1 MEIGIRMSQVKILV
15 IDDDI
20 GMTDMLVML
29 LNTTSPEVLIANTGE
44 DGIRL
49 ARENEPDIIILDLMM
64 PEMSGWEVCQKI
76 REFSDVPILI
86 LTSIDS
92 SKIIAQTFDAGADD
106 YLTKPISS
114 MTLLAH
120 INKLLRRSKMSF
132 PVDLNN
138 QNN

>member
-49 ARENEPDIIILDLMM
+49 AREIEPDIIILDLMM

-114 MTLLAH
+114 MTLIAH
-120 INKLLRRSKMSF
+120 INKLLRRSKMSL
-132 PVDLNN
+132 PIDLNN